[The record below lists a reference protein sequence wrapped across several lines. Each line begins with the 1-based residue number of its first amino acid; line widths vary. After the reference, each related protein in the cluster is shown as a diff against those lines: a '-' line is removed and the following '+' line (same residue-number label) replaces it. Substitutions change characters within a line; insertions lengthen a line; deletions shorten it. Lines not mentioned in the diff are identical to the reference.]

1 MSLLVANNLQGF
13 CNNFP
18 TSGTLC
24 IPTAKRCQ
32 PYQFKLD
39 LTDTCASIAQQKG
52 VTWTQLVS
60 WNPEL
65 GDYCENINNL
75 AKGGQVICVSTPGGG
90 WVNPSPNPEGQASTT
105 TSEPE

>member
-1 MSLLVANNLQGF
+1 MPLLTANGLQAF
-13 CNNFP
+13 CNDFP

-24 IPTAKRCQ
+24 IPSAKICQ
-32 PYQFKLD
+32 PYQLKVD
-39 LTDTCASIAQQKG
+39 LTDTCSSIARQKG

-65 GDYCENINNL
+65 GEYCENIVAL
-75 AKGGQVICVSTPGGG
+75 ARGSQVICVSNPGGD
-90 WVNPSPNPEGQASTT
+90 WVNPSPDPEATSTT